1 MALEPIDYVAR
12 AINGKSHY
20 PPIRLRKRSGPL
32 GTFDTASA
40 SFVGFL
46 SGACGIRPSDRLL
59 DVGCGCGSLALQ
71 LLGYFQDGGGYTG
84 VDVDAGAID
93 WARRSLTR
101 RDPRL
106 RFELADVRNDQ
117 YNPDGRESATAF
129 SFPFTG
135 RSVDLIIAKSVFTHM
150 RPHDVRNY
158 LREFAR
164 LLAPG
169 GHAVMTFFLLTTERE
184 ELVRRGASP
193 RFEHGSGVWRY
204 DDVEVPERAIAYQ
217 EQFLLDALRDAGLQL
232 ARPILYAHQD
242 VAIATPALTD
252 DAGALQ
258 AGGLRYRRR

>member
-12 AINGKSHY
+12 VINGKSHY

-32 GTFDTASA
+32 DNFDTASA

-46 SGACGIRPSDRLL
+46 SGACGIGPGNRLL

-71 LLGYFQDGGGYTG
+71 LMGFFQDGGGYTG
-84 VDVDAGAID
+84 IDVDAGAID
-93 WARRSLTR
+93 WAQKALSR

-117 YNPDGRESATAF
+117 YNPDGRRSATAY
-129 SFPFTG
+129 SFPFPD
-135 RSVDLIIAKSVFTHM
+135 RSFDLIIAKSVFTHM
-150 RPHDVRNY
+150 RPEDVRNY
-158 LREFAR
+158 VREFAR

-169 GHAVMTFFLLTTERE
+169 GHAAMTFFLLTPERE

-193 RFEHGSGVWRY
+193 RFEHGSGLCRY
-204 DDVEVPERAIAYQ
+204 DDEQVPERAIAYE
-217 EQFLLDALRDAGLQL
+217 EQFLMDALAESHLKL

-242 VAIATPALTD
+242 VVVATPA
-252 DAGALQ
+252 
-258 AGGLRYRRR
+258 